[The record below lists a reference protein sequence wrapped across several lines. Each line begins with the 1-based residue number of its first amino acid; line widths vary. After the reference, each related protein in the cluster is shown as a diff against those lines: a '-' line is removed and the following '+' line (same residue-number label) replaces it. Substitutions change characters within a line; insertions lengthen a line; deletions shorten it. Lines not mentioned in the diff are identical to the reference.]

1 MRATCKDDDDDDED
15 EDDVEQIERLERPE
29 YDDREECVDRGVTGF
44 DNSDSKIG
52 ESLID
57 CVIIC
62 EFIFAFCPLRRKK
75 CVLGLL
81 YVDDEPTSVFC
92 DRSKLL
98 RFCCVSK
105 LCGSNSAIN
114 DERCS
119 AEGFK

>member
-1 MRATCKDDDDDDED
+1 MKKNATIVYSLPADRRFLSGRSDGRNSHSIRWISHFSWKGNESRATCEDDDD

-81 YVDDEPTSVFC
+81 
-92 DRSKLL
+92 
-98 RFCCVSK
+98 
-105 LCGSNSAIN
+105 
-114 DERCS
+114 
-119 AEGFK
+119 